1 VSSDIRLFARNGLA
15 LALGGVASQ
24 IVLVFIEILIAR
36 RLGSET
42 YGIFATTYALIL
54 FAVYVI
60 DAGTAWWTVQE
71 GSRDELK
78 LPSLLGNGVVSEFL
92 IFTGLYALLIGTLV
106 VVSPAQPI
114 KQFILIFSFYG
125 IVLAVQANLAGVF
138 ASQQRMHITA
148 LFQGTAPAAILII
161 YWFSSARGESLSSV
175 ATAYVLGAGAVTGVW
190 LLWTAASLKPT
201 FSFRGIREMLS
212 GSYLYAM
219 TGVLGQVLYK
229 ADIVLLAA
237 LAGAREAGIYAA
249 AFKFLDLFYKIPIL
263 AGRVFSPSLFKRSAN
278 DWPAYRKLASGYSRA
293 QALIGAI
300 AFLVTFLLAEELV
313 LFAFGSE
320 YAESVPIL
328 KVLSAAMSIKCLVVA
343 SEGLLSSL
351 GQHKVR
357 VVLMAIAAALN
368 IVLNL
373 FLIPVYGG
381 IGAAVGT
388 VVTGF
393 LLVAMYA
400 VIGLKPL
407 KSKRVLEWFLIPV
420 ILIAVIA
427 FAVTE
432 ISQTLWVRLIL
443 AIAVVPVLVV
453 ISRYVRY
460 SEIVYLLNSLWVR
473 PDKH

>member
-1 VSSDIRLFARNGLA
+1 
-15 LALGGVASQ
+15 
-24 IVLVFIEILIAR
+24 
-36 RLGSET
+36 
-42 YGIFATTYALIL
+42 
-54 FAVYVI
+54 
-60 DAGTAWWTVQE
+60 
-71 GSRDELK
+71 
-78 LPSLLGNGVVSEFL
+78 
-92 IFTGLYALLIGTLV
+92 
-106 VVSPAQPI
+106 
-114 KQFILIFSFYG
+114 
-125 IVLAVQANLAGVF
+125 
-138 ASQQRMHITA
+138 
-148 LFQGTAPAAILII
+148 
-161 YWFSSARGESLSSV
+161 V